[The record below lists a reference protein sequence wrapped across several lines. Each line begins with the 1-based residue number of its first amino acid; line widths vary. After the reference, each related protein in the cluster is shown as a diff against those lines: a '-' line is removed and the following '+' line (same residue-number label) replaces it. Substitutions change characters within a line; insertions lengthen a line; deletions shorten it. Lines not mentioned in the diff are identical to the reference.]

1 MTLATSSLFS
11 QLLQVFP
18 RSKFASLV
26 SKHRAQR
33 YAKGFTCF
41 EQFVAMLFCHLARA
55 ESLREIVNG
64 LRSCAGK
71 LRHLGIGRVPARST
85 LSYANAHRTP
95 ALYEDLFFTTLQSL
109 RARGKFQP
117 HKRRFNFKNKLLS
130 IDATIVS
137 LSLRAFPWADYN
149 RTKGGLKV
157 NVVLNH
163 EDYLPEYVCITAA
176 KRHEI
181 AFARALA
188 LPPGSVVA
196 MDRAYL
202 DFRLFTAWNERGVFF
217 VTPHKADVR
226 YQVRERRAVPAG
238 GKIISDELV
247 ALGAKKTKGRYKPL
261 IRRISVLTEDD
272 QGRERVLVLLTNQLA
287 LSAATIAEIYKERW
301 QIELFFKALKQNLT
315 LRSFVGTTEN
325 ALRIQIWTA
334 LIAML
339 LLKWLHYLSAY
350 RWSLSNLAATL
361 RLNLFTYRD
370 LWHFLND
377 PWDPPPQPQGPWQ
390 LALQFADLGQPN

>member
-1 MTLATSSLFS
+1 MDCAVAPASSDTWGLG
-11 QLLQVFP
+11 
-18 RSKFASLV
+18 AS
-26 SKHRAQR
+26 
-33 YAKGFTCF
+33 
-41 EQFVAMLFCHLARA
+41 
-55 ESLREIVNG
+55 
-64 LRSCAGK
+64 
-71 LRHLGIGRVPARST
+71 P
-85 LSYANAHRTP
+85 
-95 ALYEDLFFTTLQSL
+95 
-109 RARGKFQP
+109 
-117 HKRRFNFKNKLLS
+117 
-130 IDATIVS
+130 
-137 LSLRAFPWADYN
+137 
-149 RTKGGLKV
+149 
-157 NVVLNH
+157 
-163 EDYLPEYVCITAA
+163 
-176 KRHEI
+176 
-181 AFARALA
+181 RALA

-325 ALRIQIWTA
+325 ALTHPDLDSADRDAVAQVAA
-334 LIAML
+334 LPVRVPLEPEQSGGDA
-339 LLKWLHYLSAY
+339 
-350 RWSLSNLAATL
+350 

-377 PWDPPPQPQGPWQ
+377 PWDPPPQPQGHGSCVAVRRSWTAELNEQVPEDTEMSY
-390 LALQFADLGQPN
+390 LNLKT